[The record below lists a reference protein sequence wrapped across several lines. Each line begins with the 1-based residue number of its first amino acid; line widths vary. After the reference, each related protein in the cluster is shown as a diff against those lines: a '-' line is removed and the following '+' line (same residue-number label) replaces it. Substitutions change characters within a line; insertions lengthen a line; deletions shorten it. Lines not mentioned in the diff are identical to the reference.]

1 MFDMM
6 EKSPKNEFIELIAE
20 INRLK
25 GLDELTSKIIGILFI
40 EPEVVSLD
48 ELAKRTGYSL
58 SAVSTAMKLLVG
70 SCLIKRSKKPKSK
83 KVYFYIEKDM
93 ISLFMQTLKIIENN
107 TSMLK
112 KRVPGIIE
120 RYKLEKSEDSKA
132 ELKIIE
138 NYYEQVLITD
148 RIMRK
153 MIEMFENVQAK
164 RGMET

>member
-93 ISLFMQTLKIIENN
+93 ISLFMQTLNIIENN

>member
-1 MFDMM
+1 MG
-6 EKSPKNEFIELIAE
+6 ESPKNEFIELIAE

-25 GLDELTSKIIGILFI
+25 GIDELTSKIIGILFI
-40 EPEVVSLD
+40 EPGVVSLD

-58 SAVSTAMKLLVG
+58 SAISTAMKLLVR
-70 SCLIKRSKKPKSK
+70 SSLIKRSKKPKSK

-132 ELKIIE
+132 ELKIVE
-138 NYYEQVLITD
+138 NYYDQVLITG
-148 RIMRK
+148 RIMKK

-164 RGMET
+164 EGMKT

>member
-1 MFDMM
+1 MCDMM
-6 EKSPKNEFIELIAE
+6 GESPKNEFIELIAE

-25 GLDELTSKIIGILFI
+25 GIDELTSKIIGILFI
-40 EPEVVSLD
+40 EPEEISLD

-58 SAVSTAMKLLVG
+58 SAISTAMKLLVR
-70 SCLIKRSKKPKSK
+70 SSLIKRSKKPKSK
-83 KVYFYIEKDM
+83 KVYFYIKKDM

-138 NYYEQVLITD
+138 NYYEQVLITG
-148 RIMRK
+148 RIMKK

-164 RGMET
+164 EGMKT

>member
-1 MFDMM
+1 MM
-6 EKSPKNEFIELIAE
+6 GESPKNEFIELIAE

-25 GLDELTSKIIGILFI
+25 GIDELTSKIIGILFI
-40 EPEVVSLD
+40 EPEEISLD

-58 SAVSTAMKLLVG
+58 SAISTAMKLLVR

-138 NYYEQVLITD
+138 NYYDQVLITG
-148 RIMRK
+148 RIMKK

-164 RGMET
+164 EGMKT